1 MNNKIKRPKTVT
13 LIMAIL
19 RKQYPTHPLAVVN
32 RNFEPF
38 PSLISGILSSRTKDT
53 TTIEVMKKLFPLYE
67 TPFKMITLSVEELD
81 KIIYPVGF
89 HSTKAIQILKTCR
102 ILIEKYAGEVPSK
115 HEELLQLPG
124 VGRKIANLI
133 MDTVFKEPY
142 ICVDTHVHRITQRL
156 GWHKAKTVEETEKNL
171 MSILKKPIE
180 WREINRVMV
189 NLGQNV
195 CLPIKPKCHECS
207 INMYCQSSYPI

>member
-1 MNNKIKRPKTVT
+1 MNNKVKRPNTVT
-13 LIMAIL
+13 SILAIL
-19 RKQYPTHPLAVVN
+19 RDQYPTHPLAAVN

-53 TTIEVMKKLFPLYE
+53 TTIIVMGKLFPKYD
-67 TPFKMITLSVEELD
+67 TPNKMLEFSVEDLD
-81 KIIYPVGF
+81 RIIYQVGF
-89 HSTKAIQILKTCR
+89 HNTKAKQILQTCQ
-102 ILIEKYAGEVPSK
+102 ILIEKFSGEVPNQHK
-115 HEELLQLPG
+115 ELIQLPG

-133 MDTVFKEPY
+133 MDTVFGDAY

-189 NLGQNV
+189 NLGQNI

-207 INMYCQSSYPI
+207 INWFCKSYYKV